1 VAGDRLVRT
10 QTGLVAGHAL
20 AGSGRQIIGVSVSRP
35 VDECR
40 RRIAALA
47 TGAQE
52 LLGATPVDPGRWTV
66 TADQLGRYGRPSRAG
81 TDAAAL
87 VAATEGIFLDPVFG
101 AKAMAGLVAAA
112 SRGEADGPVV
122 FLVSGGTPTLF
133 ADLGCG

>member
-52 LLGATPVDPGRWTV
+52 LLGATPVHPGRWTV
-66 TADQLGRYGRPSRAG
+66 TGDQLGRYGRPSRAG

-87 VAATEGIFLDPVFG
+87 VATTEGIFLDPVFG

-112 SRGEADGPVV
+112 ARGEADGPVV